1 MAVTTDPKIV
11 HSCCVSTANPSM
23 SEKKYFM
30 SVPYGDK
37 YLQAYVLDENLLV
50 HVLTLLKKMD
60 PTFIDDRETLE
71 ERKEKENTDVKNE
84 KEEKNDFNNDFK
96 WFRNL
101 ENWSYI

>member
-1 MAVTTDPKIV
+1 
-11 HSCCVSTANPSM
+11 M